1 MGGPRAEASG
11 EYEFNETENAS
22 ITDLASKM
30 RFVGLMGVIFGVL
43 LMVAGLGGCAQ
54 SNPGGLGNVIQG
66 VLSLMIGIWTRS
78 AADAFK
84 RIVDTQGSDIFNLMS
99 ALGELRRIYG
109 LQRTLFIIVIVLFA
123 LMLPLGFLFF
133 ARASSTH
140 M

>member
-1 MGGPRAEASG
+1 MGGPPQG
-11 EYEFNETENAS
+11 EYEFNDTENAA

-43 LMVAGLGGCAQ
+43 LMLAGIGGCAS

-66 VLSLMIGIWTRS
+66 VLSLMIGLWTRS

-123 LMLPLGFLFF
+123 LMIPLGFVLF
-133 ARASSTH
+133 ARGVPSH